1 MKKADLKVLETLA
14 KDPEVKGKKLIERV
28 IWLNTTK
35 PKYEVGQLVVFSDRA
50 RTING
55 SKVINWVGRI
65 KEVEPNSAEKFY
77 FYTLDVKYKNKD
89 GVVKETF
96 GYGKEFE
103 LKSTRKKDDVNY
115 PLNNKSEDMISV
127 RF

>member
-14 KDPEVKGKKLIERV
+14 KDPEVKGKKLLERV

-55 SKVINWVGRI
+55 STVIDWVGRV
-65 KEVEPNSAEKFY
+65 KEIRPNSEEKFY
-77 FYTLDVKYKNKD
+77 FYILDVKYKDKN

-96 GYGKEFE
+96 GNGKECA

-115 PLNNKSEDMISV
+115 PLNNKSEDMISL
-127 RF
+127 

>member
-1 MKKADLKVLETLA
+1 MERKDINTLKRLVSEN
-14 KDPEVKGKKLIERV
+14 VKGKKLLERV

-35 PKYEVGQLVVFSDRA
+35 PKYEVGQLVIFSDRA

-55 SKVINWVGRI
+55 SKVINWVGRV
-65 KEVEPNSAEKFY
+65 KEVRPNSEEKFY
-77 FYTLDVKYKNKD
+77 FYILDVKYKDKD

-96 GYGKEFE
+96 GNGKEFE
-103 LKSTRKKDDVNY
+103 LNSTRKKDDVNY
-115 PLNNKSEDMISV
+115 PLNNKSEDMIAI

>member
-1 MKKADLKVLETLA
+1 MKKSELNVLEKLVN
-14 KDPEVKGKKLIERV
+14 DPEVKGKKLLERV

-35 PKYEVGQLVVFSDRA
+35 PKYEVGQIVIFSDPA

-55 SKVINWVGRI
+55 TKVIDWVGIVKNIR
-65 KEVEPNSAEKFY
+65 PNSEERFY
-77 FYTLDVKYKNKD
+77 FYELTVKYKNAN
-89 GVVKETF
+89 GVIEETS
-96 GYGKEFE
+96 GYGKEFA

-115 PLNNKSEDMISV
+115 PLNNKREDSISV

>member
-1 MKKADLKVLETLA
+1 MERKDINTLKRLVE
-14 KDPEVKGKKLIERV
+14 ENVKGKRLLERV

-35 PKYEVGQLVVFSDRA
+35 PKYEVGQLVIFSHSG

-55 SKVINWVGRI
+55 SKVINWVGRV
-65 KEVEPNSAEKFY
+65 KEIIPNSEEKFY
-77 FYTLDVKYKNKD
+77 FYELTVKFKNKN
-89 GVVKETF
+89 GLIEETF

-115 PLNNKSEDMISV
+115 PLNNKSEDMI
-127 RF
+127 RIF

>member
-1 MKKADLKVLETLA
+1 MERKDINTLKRLVSE
-14 KDPEVKGKKLIERV
+14 ENVKGKKLLERV

-35 PKYEVGQLVVFSDRA
+35 PKYKVGQLVIFSDRA

-65 KEVEPNSAEKFY
+65 KEVSPNSKEKFY
-77 FYTLDVKYKNKD
+77 FYELTVKYKDKD

-103 LKSTRKKDDVNY
+103 LNSTRKKDDVNY
-115 PLNNKSEDMISV
+115 PLNNKSEDMIAI